1 MPEITQARATSIS
14 LADLDSRLLRYFLSV
29 VQEGSIRKAADKQ
42 NVAASAI
49 SRQVSD
55 LEARLGLR
63 LLDRLPRGVTPTEA
77 GDAVAAH
84 ARQQAE
90 EGEQLV
96 EYLKQLH
103 GLRHGAVRI
112 ACGEGFVG
120 DLVENGLPPFLAA
133 YPNVR
138 LQMTLGGTAE
148 ILTSVAEGR
157 ADVGLAYNP
166 QSHPGLR
173 SAAISRQPLRAV
185 LAPSHPL
192 TPRGAVPLAS
202 FASYP
207 AALLS
212 PPYGIRQLIGRVEA
226 DEGFHLTVIAEA
238 ESIDV
243 ARRLAIHCSLVTFLP
258 EFAAASEIASGA
270 LLAVPLTDPLLT
282 EASAHLVVRV
292 RRRLPEAV
300 DRLVTSLIEGMR
312 AFQDTKPIG

>member
-120 DLVENGLPPFLAA
+120 DLVENGLQPFRAA

-138 LQMTLGGTAE
+138 LQMMLGGTAE
-148 ILTSVAEGR
+148 IAAAVAEGR
-157 ADVGLAYNP
+157 MDVGLAYNP
-166 QSHPGLR
+166 QAHIGLR
-173 SAAISRQPLRAV
+173 AIAIAPQPLCAL
-185 LAPSHPL
+185 LAPGHPF
-192 TPRGAVPLAS
+192 GASPAAPLAA

-207 AALLS
+207 AALLTL
-212 PPYGIRQLIGRVEA
+212 PYGIRQLLGRVEA
-226 DEGFHLTVIAEA
+226 DGGFHLNVNAEVD
-238 ESIDV
+238 SIDI
-243 ARRLAIHCSLVTFLP
+243 ARRLAVRGAFVTFLP
-258 EFAAASEIASGA
+258 EFAAATEIANGQ
-270 LLAVPLTDPLLT
+270 LVAVPLTDPLLKAAT
-282 EASAHLVVRV
+282 AHLVVRV
-292 RRRLPEAV
+292 RRRLPGVVE
-300 DRLVTSLIEGMR
+300 RLVETLITGML
-312 AFQDTKPIG
+312 AFRSTPA